1 MYSILLFLAIIC
13 LVLLS
18 ITALYNFYAASEVDE
33 ASLHKA

>member
-1 MYSILLFLAIIC
+1 MIVFLREACLLFEK
-13 LVLLS
+13 